1 MGSGLAQAV
10 QGGVASQRVT
20 DGGGIGERQFQ
31 PRNRPEWY
39 NGFVKTSESETTENK
54 LSLSERKET
63 TESVAAF
70 AAAFVRNGLSDD
82 GRRGGIQIGCLMHAG
97 ACEE

>member
-1 MGSGLAQAV
+1 MGSGVAQAV
-10 QGGVASQRVT
+10 QGGVASKRITAAV
-20 DGGGIGERQFQ
+20 GIGQFQ
-31 PRNRPEWY
+31 PRSRPEWY
-39 NGFVKTSESETTENK
+39 NSFVKTSESETTKNK

-70 AAAFVRNGLSDD
+70 VRTGLSND
-82 GRRGGIQIGCLMHAG
+82 GRRGGIQIRCLMHVG

>member
-1 MGSGLAQAV
+1 MGGGLAQAV
-10 QGGVASQRVT
+10 QGGVASKRIADSV
-20 DGGGIGERQFQ
+20 GIGERQFQ
-31 PRNRPEWY
+31 PRSRPEWY
-39 NGFVKTSESETTENK
+39 NSFVKTSESETTENK

-70 AAAFVRNGLSDD
+70 ATASVRTGLSND
-82 GRRGGIQIGCLMHAG
+82 GRRGGIQIGCLMHVG